1 MATPYKLE
9 SSSNSAFQCL
19 LEIQF
24 SVFLGNTEASVTD
37 FLHFHRGPSSRCCLG
52 LGKWR
57 CFQSGF
63 VLEKHNEDRK
73 PDYRS
78 WLRLAPAYL
87 HALAFAP
94 LSLEALG
101 CLASSPLPMVVHVS
115 GWTFDTHLFQ
125 NLTRLIWYSAYHF
138 FQRNSSS
145 WDLLL
150 ASVGRL
156 SFLVD

>member
-1 MATPYKLE
+1 MAAPYKLE
-9 SSSNSAFQCL
+9 SSSESAFQCL

-24 SVFLGNTEASVTD
+24 SVFLGNTEADVTA
-37 FLHFHRGPSSRCCLG
+37 FSHFHRGPSSRCCLG

-57 CFQSGF
+57 CFRCGF

-87 HALAFAP
+87 QALAFAL
-94 LSLEALG
+94 LSLEAPG
-101 CLASSPLPMVVHVS
+101 CLLHPHPWLSMLLDGLLIPICFRISLYSS
-115 GWTFDTHLFQ
+115 GIQ
-125 NLTRLIWYSAYHF
+125 LTI
-138 FQRNSSS
+138 SSNGTPRVP
-145 WDLLL
+145 LL

-156 SFLVD
+156 SLLVD